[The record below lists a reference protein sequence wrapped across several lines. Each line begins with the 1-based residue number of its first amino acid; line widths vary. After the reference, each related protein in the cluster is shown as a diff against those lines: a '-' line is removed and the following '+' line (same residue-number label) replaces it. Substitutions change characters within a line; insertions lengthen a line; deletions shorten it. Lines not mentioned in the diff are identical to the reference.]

1 MQPYR
6 GTQRQRTQLRSFTG
20 SLIDRYI
27 NGVTA
32 EQDGTKLRLKVKPQ
46 FRDEIRMLK
55 ELTWTYVIQDPA
67 LATQQEGQQHM
78 IEKLFEM
85 YTTAASSRKDW
96 RLFPSYYQARL
107 QYAEN
112 EAERIRAC
120 VDLIAGMTE
129 AQVQK
134 VYSRVTGHAVE
145 SSLIDPLG

>member
-1 MQPYR
+1 
-6 GTQRQRTQLRSFTG
+6 
-20 SLIDRYI
+20 
-27 NGVTA
+27 
-32 EQDGTKLRLKVKPQ
+32 
-46 FRDEIRMLK
+46 
-55 ELTWTYVIQDPA
+55 
-67 LATQQEGQQHM
+67 M